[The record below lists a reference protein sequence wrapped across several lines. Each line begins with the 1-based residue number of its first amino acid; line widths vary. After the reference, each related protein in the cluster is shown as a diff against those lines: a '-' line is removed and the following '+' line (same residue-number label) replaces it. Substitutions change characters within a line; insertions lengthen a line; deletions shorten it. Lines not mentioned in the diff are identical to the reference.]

1 MKSGGGVN
9 HYVSGL
15 IGSLLEM
22 KLQDEILDSLIEKF
36 QVRIPVLFVI
46 NLLFFC
52 FIINFMSTVL
62 GPADCDL
69 YNIRQK
75 SSKIM
80 FLQEAKRRVL
90 YLDQT
95 S

>member
-69 YNIRQK
+69 
-75 SSKIM
+75 
-80 FLQEAKRRVL
+80 
-90 YLDQT
+90 
-95 S
+95 